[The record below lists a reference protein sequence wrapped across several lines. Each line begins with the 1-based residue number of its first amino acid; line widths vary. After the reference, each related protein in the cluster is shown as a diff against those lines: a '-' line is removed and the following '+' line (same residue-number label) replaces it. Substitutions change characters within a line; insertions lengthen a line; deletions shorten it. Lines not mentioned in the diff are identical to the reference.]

1 MIELV
6 PRPDQYPQDWDAW
19 PVQHSL
25 DEAFKVSQEDYET
38 LRCSISPVAHG
49 FLHYTGI
56 LSRVA
61 EPELPGAAL
70 FEPEPP
76 RSGGSGSG
84 KPLLPIRT
92 TYD

>member
-56 LSRVA
+56 LS
-61 EPELPGAAL
+61 
-70 FEPEPP
+70 FNT
-76 RSGGSGSG
+76 
-84 KPLLPIRT
+84 LLCEEVNCPQLSFL
-92 TYD
+92 